1 MHKKKN
7 LYLVLDITPQSTQN
21 DILHAYN
28 RAKVTYSRDSLAAYS
43 IYDDNSKESI
53 LKEIEDAYLIL
64 GDPRKRRAYDISMGY
79 AEGEVGDDL
88 NMHDEAPSSTI
99 TQSSISTPTPKVY
112 PKKTLAI
119 APLLKVE
126 KNPAFE
132 QQIEE
137 MQSLTGSLL
146 RSVRLYRGYTEEQL
160 ATLCQLK
167 AEHIVAIEEERPLNL
182 HHPVYLRGHI
192 LLICEALQVPRA
204 SDLAKTYIQRLQT
217 ENKISRSTGTL

>member
-7 LYLVLDITPQSTQN
+7 LYLVLDITQQSSQN

-53 LKEIEDAYLIL
+53 LNEIEDAFFIL
-64 GDPRKRRAYDISMGY
+64 GDPRKRKAYDISMGF
-79 AEGEVGDDL
+79 AEGDISDVDL
-88 NMHDEAPSSTI
+88 EIREATRTPSTQNSI
-99 TQSSISTPTPKVY
+99 TTPTTPKVN
-112 PKKTLAI
+112 KKGISL
-119 APLLKVE
+119 APLIQVE

-132 QQIEE
+132 QQITEL
-137 MQSLTGSLL
+137 QSLSGSML

-167 AEHIVAIEEERPLNL
+167 ADHIIAIEEERPLNL

-192 LLICEALQVPRA
+192 LLICEALQMPRA

-217 ENKISRSTGTL
+217 ENKLSRSTGTL